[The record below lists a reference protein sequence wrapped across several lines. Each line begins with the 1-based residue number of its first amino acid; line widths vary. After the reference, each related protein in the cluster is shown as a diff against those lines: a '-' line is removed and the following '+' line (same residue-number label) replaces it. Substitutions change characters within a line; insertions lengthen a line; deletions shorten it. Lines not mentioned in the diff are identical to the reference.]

1 MSTPTIGSLFS
12 GYGGLDM
19 GVQSVTGGRVSWVS
33 DIEPGPCTI
42 LDAHHPD
49 IPNLGDVTAIDWKSV
64 EPVDVICGGSP
75 CQDLSMA
82 GRRAGMR
89 PGTRSGLWESMMTA
103 ITTIRPRLVVW
114 ENVRGALSADAFTL
128 CDLEPESRHLGSP
141 GQRHPLLRA
150 LGRVLGDLA
159 GAGFDAQWISLRAS
173 DVGAPHR
180 RERVFV
186 VAYPQGQPW
195 GSGDGEHGVADE
207 SDGRRPDR
215 TPVVPPTARDV
226 KDNRIARNPNRPN
239 DTDTL
244 SRALTLLPTPM
255 TGDADKAPFKPRRS
269 PGQWYLT
276 NQIAALPIA
285 ERPDGHRSANFA
297 DGHITL
303 RDVIDRDR
311 FGEFAQAIARWET
324 VTGRPVP
331 EPTEQGRTALRLS
344 ARFVEWMMG
353 LPGGWV
359 TDVDISRTAQLRAL
373 GNGVVPQQ
381 AAAATRAMLTNTDSM
396 KEEV

>member
-1 MSTPTIGSLFS
+1 MSTPTIAIGSLFS

-19 GVQSVTGGRVSWVS
+19 AVQSVTGGRVSWVS

-89 PGTRSGLWESMMTA
+89 PGTRSGLWESMLTA

-128 CDLEPESRHLGSP
+128 CDLEPGSGHLGSP

-186 VAYPQGQPW
+186 VAHPQGQPW
-195 GSGDGEHGVADE
+195 GSGDGERGVAGD
-207 SDGRRPDR
+207 PDR
-215 TPVVPPTARDV
+215 AACDEWRQPATGETQGWRARADTRGSDRALMSHLLPTPTQRDF

-244 SRALTLLPTPM
+244 SRALTLLTTPM
-255 TGDADKAPFKPRRS
+255 TGDAD
-269 PGQWYLT
+269 
-276 NQIAALPIA
+276 
-285 ERPDGHRSANFA
+285 FA
-297 DGHITL
+297 DGHTTF
-303 RDVIDRDR
+303 RDVIGRNR
-311 FGEFAQAIARWET
+311 WGEFAQAIARWET

-344 ARFVEWMMG
+344 ARFCEWMMG

-381 AAAATRAMLTNTDSM
+381 AAAAIRTMLTNTDAID
-396 KEEV
+396 ERDCG

>member
-1 MSTPTIGSLFS
+1 
-12 GYGGLDM
+12 M

-33 DIEPGPCTI
+33 DVEPGPCTI

-89 PGTRSGLWESMMTA
+89 PGTRSGLWESMLAA

-128 CDLEPESRHLGSP
+128 RDLEPGSGHLGDRPAGPS
-141 GQRHPLLRA
+141 LRA

-159 GAGFDAQWISLRAS
+159 SIGYDAEWCCLRAS

-186 VAYPQGQPW
+186 VAHPQGQPW
-195 GSGDGEHGVADE
+195 RSDIRECGIAGD
-207 SDGRRPDR
+207 PDR
-215 TPVVPPTARDV
+215 AARDEWRQPAAGETQGGRARADARGSDRALMSHLLPTPTARDV
-226 KDNRIARNPNRPN
+226 KDNRIARNPKRPD

-244 SRALTLLPTPM
+244 SRALTII
-255 TGDADKAPFKPRRS
+255 K
-269 PGQWYLT
+269 
-276 NQIAALPIA
+276 
-285 ERPDGHRSANFA
+285 
-297 DGHITL
+297 
-303 RDVIDRDR
+303 RDR
-311 FGEFAQAIARWET
+311 WFGQYAPAITRWEA
-324 VTGRPVP
+324 VLGREAPA
-331 EPTEQGRTALRLS
+331 PTEPGRTGQRLS

-353 LPGGWV
+353 LPDGLV
-359 TDVDISRTAQLRAL
+359 TDTGISHSQQLRAL
-373 GNGVVPQQ
+373 GNGAVPQQ
-381 AAAATRAMLTNTDSM
+381 AAAAIRTMLTNTDAM
-396 KEEV
+396 EAAA